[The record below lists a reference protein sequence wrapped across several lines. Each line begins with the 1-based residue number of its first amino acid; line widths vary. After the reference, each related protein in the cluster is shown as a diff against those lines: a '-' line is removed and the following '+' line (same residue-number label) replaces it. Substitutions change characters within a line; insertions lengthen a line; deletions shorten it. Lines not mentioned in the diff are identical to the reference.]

1 MSSRLK
7 PSGSSPSGLVAPITA
22 ESKMNES
29 ASVASAPG
37 AGEYGSKPYKPQ

>member
-1 MSSRLK
+1 
-7 PSGSSPSGLVAPITA
+7 
-22 ESKMNES
+22 MNES